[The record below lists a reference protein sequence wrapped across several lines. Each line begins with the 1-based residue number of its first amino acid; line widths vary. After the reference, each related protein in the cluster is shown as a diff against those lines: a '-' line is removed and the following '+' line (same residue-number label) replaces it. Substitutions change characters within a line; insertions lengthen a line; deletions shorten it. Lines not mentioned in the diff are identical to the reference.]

1 MPLFFATEYKRQ
13 KNLETEYKILEDAL
27 QQKISGQRM
36 RSGSKKRVNQAL
48 RKVAAEQAQAQYQMA
63 MI

>member
-1 MPLFFATEYKRQ
+1 MIKQGIRQ

>member
-1 MPLFFATEYKRQ
+1 MIKQGIRQ

-27 QQKISGQRM
+27 RQKISGQRM